1 MERGEVN
8 SSYVRVMFIGP
19 GGVGKSSL
27 LHRLMR
33 KHLPSA
39 HSTQL
44 AKTMSVKLENVTSEP
59 DFTNVPV
66 TSSTLCAETVTEN
79 QGIKSASTTWAVASE
94 DPQTLWQEITDKDE
108 IRELVGYVNFVVK
121 KTNITIKDFGTLDKT
136 DTSES
141 MSGSNKRVKG
151 FLDNII
157 SEILLQAKK
166 NPHLLPPEKE
176 VLIRV
181 WDCGGQHVF
190 LDVLPAFI
198 TPRTMFLLMFDASRS
213 LTDRCLIRTFKNGE
227 IIDQQEHNATTLQ
240 LLHEWMASIHA
251 MLGMTSRIIPVGTHG
266 ADPSVDRAKSS
277 SQVNSECSGKAF
289 SHLVN
294 ECAIVDNT
302 RDENVEAGFNLIRKQ
317 IHEFASQDLRLK
329 TPVAWVL
336 FRKVFQK
343 VVKESDNWIVPY
355 QMVVDTA
362 KMCKIPPEEVA
373 TVIKFYHNLAVFLYY
388 EDVPG
393 FCDYVIADPQQLI
406 SLFAKILT
414 VKGLNEF
421 PCDDLWKLL
430 QEKGVLL
437 EPLYNKVW
445 ANFHSELEPQ
455 FLVDLLVHFLLAAPI
470 DNVEEIVNIEGKKY
484 FFSCVLPSFN
494 SDQTQPTNQSSV
506 TENAVPVTEE
516 TTPVTKKAAPIHLL
530 FNTYYVPPGF
540 FSRLVTTLVSNNH
553 FRLSFQGMYRD
564 RITLFY
570 GTAHCEIDEVTLTKC
585 SSSIKV
591 EIVRTKRRHLG
602 YLPFYMVCHE
612 ILDFITEFLPN
623 ILHWLKGIRIEP
635 AFLCNCCPK
644 EGQHYIRIQYASTI
658 HISVRCDKEK
668 YVDLTT
674 SHRFW
679 LKFPDRDFVCSCF
692 VTIIILLIILRF
704 LPLLFSVL
712 IILRMRS
719 CKMFLKKFIAKRSR
733 N

>member
-1 MERGEVN
+1 MEVGEVN

-27 LHRLMR
+27 LHRLMK
-33 KHLPSA
+33 KHLPPA
-39 HSTQL
+39 NSTQL
-44 AKTMSVKLENVTSEP
+44 AKTMTVKVENEIQSE
-59 DFTNVPV
+59 FTNVPL
-66 TSSTLCAETVTEN
+66 TSTTLHAETVTAN
-79 QGIKSASTTWAVASE
+79 QGIKSASMATTWAKASE

-108 IRELVGYVNFVVK
+108 IRELVGYVNSVVK
-121 KTNITIKDFGTLDKT
+121 KTNITINDCGTLDKT
-136 DTSES
+136 ATSES
-141 MSGSNKRVKG
+141 MSDSNKRLKDV
-151 FLDNII
+151 LDNII

-166 NPHLLPPEKE
+166 NPDLLPPKKE

-213 LTDRCLIRTFKNGE
+213 LSDKCLIRTFKNDK

-251 MLGMTSRIIPVGTHG
+251 MLGTTSRIIPVGTHG

-277 SQVNSECSGKAF
+277 SQVNSECSGRAF

-294 ECAIVDNT
+294 VCVIVDNT
-302 RDENVEAGFNLIRKQ
+302 KGENDEPGFNFIRKQ

-336 FRKVFQK
+336 FRRVFQK
-343 VVKESDNWIVPY
+343 VVKEFDDNWVVPY
-355 QMVVDTA
+355 QMVADTA
-362 KMCKIPPEEVA
+362 KMCKIPPKAIA
-373 TVIKFYHNLAVFLYY
+373 TVIKFYHNLAVFLHY

-393 FCDYVIADPQQLI
+393 LRDYVIADPQQLI

-430 QEKGVLL
+430 QEKGILL

-445 ANFHSELEPQ
+445 SNFHSELKPQ

-470 DNVEEIVNIEGKKY
+470 YNVEEVVNIEGKKY
-484 FFSCVLPSFN
+484 FISCVLPSLN
-494 SDQTQPTNQSSV
+494 SNQTQPTNQTSI
-506 TENAVPVTEE
+506 TENAVPVMEE
-516 TTPVTKKAAPIHLL
+516 TAPVTKKAAPIHLL

-540 FSRLVTTLVSNNH
+540 FSRLITALISNDH

-585 SSSIKV
+585 SSSIMV
-591 EIVRTKRRHLG
+591 EIVRTKHRHLG
-602 YLPFYMVCHE
+602 YLPFYIVCRE
-612 ILDFITEFLPN
+612 ILDFVTESLPT

-635 AFLCNCCPK
+635 AFLCECSL
-644 EGQHYIRIQYASTI
+644 EVERQHYIRIQYASTL
-658 HISVRCDKEK
+658 HTSVRCDKEK

-674 SHRFW
+674 NHRYW
-679 LKFPDRDFVCSCF
+679 LKFPDKNFVCSYS
-692 VTIIILLIILRF
+692 VTVIIVLLVMLILL
-704 LPLLFSVL
+704 PS
-712 IILRMRS
+712 
-719 CKMFLKKFIAKRSR
+719 
-733 N
+733 

>member
-33 KHLPSA
+33 KHLPA
-39 HSTQL
+39 NSTQL
-44 AKTMSVKLENVTSEP
+44 AKTMTVKLENVTSEP
-59 DFTNVPV
+59 AFTNVPV

-121 KTNITIKDFGTLDKT
+121 KTNITINDFGTLDKT

-141 MSGSNKRVKG
+141 MSGSNKHLKG

-166 NPHLLPPEKE
+166 NPHHLPPEKE

-266 ADPSVDRAKSS
+266 ANPSVDRSNSS

-294 ECAIVDNT
+294 EYAIVDNT
-302 RDENVEAGFNLIRKQ
+302 RDENVEPGFNLIRKQ

-336 FRKVFQK
+336 FRRVFQK
-343 VVKESDNWIVPY
+343 VVKEFDDNWIVPY
-355 QMVVDTA
+355 QMVADTA
-362 KMCKIPPEEVA
+362 KMCKIPPEA
-373 TVIKFYHNLAVFLYY
+373 IAAVIKFYHNLAVFLHY

-393 FCDYVIADPQQLI
+393 LRDYVIADPQQLI

-430 QEKGVLL
+430 QEKGILL

-445 ANFHSELEPQ
+445 ANFHGELKPQ

-470 DNVEEIVNIEGKKY
+470 DNAAKVTNIEGREY
-484 FFSCVLPSFN
+484 FVSCVLPPLISE
-494 SDQTQPTNQSSV
+494 
-506 TENAVPVTEE
+506 ENALNNQNS
-516 TTPVTKKAAPIHLL
+516 VTKKAAPIHLL

-540 FSRLVTTLVSNNH
+540 FPRLITTLVNNDK
-553 FRLSFQGMYRD
+553 FRVSFEERVYRD

-570 GTAHCEIDEVTLTKC
+570 GNAHCEIDEVTLTKC
-585 SSSIKV
+585 SSSIMV
-591 EIVRTKRRHLG
+591 EIVRTK
-602 YLPFYMVCHE
+602 Y
-612 ILDFITEFLPN
+612 
-623 ILHWLKGIRIEP
+623 
-635 AFLCNCCPK
+635 
-644 EGQHYIRIQYASTI
+644 
-658 HISVRCDKEK
+658 
-668 YVDLTT
+668 
-674 SHRFW
+674 
-679 LKFPDRDFVCSCF
+679 
-692 VTIIILLIILRF
+692 
-704 LPLLFSVL
+704 
-712 IILRMRS
+712 
-719 CKMFLKKFIAKRSR
+719 
-733 N
+733 